1 MPLWVQTI
9 AGVQDM
15 KAYQR
20 NSILFLAVLIVIV
33 GASFV
38 YLIISGN
45 PSSQAQSLTNGGS
58 KNALHASESSSSP
71 EKTAAPRPCAAKGR
85 PVELGIAFP
94 DYGHGAYGQG
104 DTNWNNELPQMKEK
118 TASCWTAITVLL
130 HQDSLFSTSVVQGD
144 STTSPVSFRTGI
156 RTAHSLGLHVFVAIQ
171 LQASGSQ
178 PWAGALNFSSLTQE
192 QQWFD
197 SYYAAIKPYAT
208 IAQQEGVE
216 QFALGTEFALLEQ
229 NAPVSMWNQLIDNVS
244 QDYTGTLTYDMN
256 WGSLDVQPPSWM
268 GNPHL
273 KMIGVSAYSPL
284 VTTPQR
290 VDPSKIGALWK
301 TVVQPQLDDFAR
313 EIGKPIF
320 LSEVGYPNSEYALYQ
335 PWNSSINAP
344 ADPQEQAAAMDA
356 ALSGALSDQH
366 ILGVFIWGWDNT
378 GDFNL
383 TNAPLT
389 ASVVHEHFTSL
400 QS

>member
-1 MPLWVQTI
+1 
-9 AGVQDM
+9 M

-33 GASFV
+33 GASLV

-45 PSSQAQSLTNGGS
+45 SSSQAQSLTNGG
-58 KNALHASESSSSP
+58 KNALHASESSP
-71 EKTAAPRPCAAKGR
+71 FLEKTKPCASKGR
-85 PVELGIAFP
+85 PVEMGVAFP
-94 DYGHGAYGQG
+94 DYGQGAYGPG
-104 DTNWNNELPQMKEK
+104 DINWNNELPQMKEK
-118 TASCWTAITVLL
+118 TAACWMALTVLL
-130 HQDSLFSTSVVQGD
+130 HQDSLFSTSVAQGD
-144 STTSPVSFRTGI
+144 STTSLVSFRTGI

-178 PWAGALNFSSLTQE
+178 PWAGDINFSSRVQE

-208 IAQQEGVE
+208 IAQQEDVE

-244 QDYTGTLTYDMN
+244 TDYTGTLTYDMN

-290 VDPSKIGALWK
+290 VDPSKISALWK
-301 TVVQPQLDDFAR
+301 SVVQLQLDSFAR
-313 EIGKPIF
+313 EVGKPIF

-335 PWNSSINAP
+335 PWNSSINTP
-344 ADPQEQAAAMDA
+344 ADPQEQSAAMDA
-356 ALSGALSDQH
+356 ALAGALSDQH

-383 TNAPLT
+383 ANAPLT
-389 ASVVHEHFTSL
+389 ASVVHKHFTSL